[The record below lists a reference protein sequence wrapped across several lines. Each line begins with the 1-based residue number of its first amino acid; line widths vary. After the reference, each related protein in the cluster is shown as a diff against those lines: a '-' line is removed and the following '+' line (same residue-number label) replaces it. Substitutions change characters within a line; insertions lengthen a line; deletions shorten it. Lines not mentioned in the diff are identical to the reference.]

1 MKYVL
6 HIIANLCIG
15 GAEKVARDIAF
26 YGADHGYES
35 HFVVFGD
42 EVGEYE
48 PVLIKHGCNVFHMPS
63 PSAGYIAFI
72 DNLKKLMSRY
82 SYQAVHAHTMF
93 NIGWVMLAAKQMNVP
108 VRVAH
113 AHSALDN
120 GSGFVKGIYETAM
133 RRLILNCATDL
144 ITCGVDAGNRLF
156 GEKAFKQRGK
166 LILNGIDT
174 EQFAFNSETRERMR
188 EQLGVADKFVVGHAG
203 HLAEVKNQK
212 FLIELMPALLKKKEN
227 AVLLLLGEGEDRKML
242 EDKIYELGL
251 SDSVIMTGNVSNVYD
266 YLCAMDVFA
275 FPSLF
280 EGMPLSIVE
289 VQANGLPCVIS
300 DRVPKDVFLTD
311 LLTPMS
317 VDKPEPWIDAIC
329 ASQRSD
335 PEKYAAIMKESG
347 FDISTVIRKFY
358 DIYERKE
365 ND

>member
-26 YGADHGYES
+26 YGADRGYES

-48 PVLIKHGCNVFHMPS
+48 PVLIERGCKVFHMPS

-113 AHSALDN
+113 AHSALRD
-120 GSGFVKGIYETAM
+120 GGGMVKSAYETAM
-133 RRLILNCATDL
+133 HKLILSCATDL
-144 ITCGVDAGNRLF
+144 VSCGVDAGNRLF
-156 GEKAFKQRGK
+156 GEKAFDRRGQ

-174 EQFAFNSETRERMR
+174 EQFAFNLETRDKMR
-188 EQLGVADKFVVGHAG
+188 EQLGLKDKFVIGHAG
-203 HLAEVKNQK
+203 HLAAVKNQS
-212 FLIELMPALLKKKEN
+212 FLIELMPEIIKKRAD

-242 EDKIYELGL
+242 EDKISELGL
-251 SDSVIMTGNVSNVYD
+251 TDSVIMTGNVPNVYD

-280 EGMPLSIVE
+280 EGMPLSIIE
-289 VQANGLPCVIS
+289 VQANGLPCIIS

-311 LLTPMS
+311 LLIPLPI
-317 VDKPEPWIDAIC
+317 DEAEPWIDAVC
-329 ASQRSD
+329 EAKRNNPECYRS
-335 PEKYAAIMKESG
+335 ILKESG
-347 FDISTVIRKFY
+347 FDISSVAKKFY
-358 DIYERKE
+358 NIYER
-365 ND
+365 N